1 MWEVRLFKRIVNCTK
16 GIMPVSMFVIYRTIF
31 IVFGSHKWAS
41 ENSAKLDFPCC
52 QLTFSPRL
60 KQGDSCISH
69 HCAAT
74 EVVAS
79 YTMSDRRYFPCVPRY
94 GMY

>member
-31 IVFGSHKWAS
+31 IVFSSHKWAS

-52 QLTFSPRL
+52 QIKGSAKKAAHQMVNGHTLQIRGIARFSKSL
-60 KQGDSCISH
+60 
-69 HCAAT
+69 
-74 EVVAS
+74 
-79 YTMSDRRYFPCVPRY
+79 Y
-94 GMY
+94 

>member
-41 ENSAKLDFPCC
+41 KNSAKLDFPCC
-52 QLTFSPRL
+52 QIKRSAKKAAHQMVNGHTLQIRGIARFSKSL
-60 KQGDSCISH
+60 
-69 HCAAT
+69 
-74 EVVAS
+74 
-79 YTMSDRRYFPCVPRY
+79 Y
-94 GMY
+94 